1 MRRHPDIVI
10 IGAGVIGLSIA
21 ISILNSNR
29 NLQVAV
35 LEKERTLGAH
45 ASGRN
50 SGVLHAG
57 FYYSADSLKAR
68 FCSEGNVALRALCRE
83 FNIPVREV
91 GKVVVTTNALEEE
104 LLAQLYERGIRN
116 GVKLELLEKR
126 DLGTIEPLAVTQES
140 FIWSPTTA
148 VSDPESVLR
157 ALASKVTAL
166 GGTIL
171 FGQEAFITLNP
182 NTIATKSVNW
192 QPKHLINASGT
203 QADRIAKCFGF
214 GEGLTMI
221 PFMGV
226 YRCVAESKLSLKRL
240 VYPVPNPLN
249 PFLGVHLTI
258 SAYGLIKIGPTA
270 IPLLNREQYSLLE
283 KWNLKDI
290 RESIVGLNAMFH
302 GNFHSIPALAR
313 SEFPKIFTS
322 RLVSSASRLVPSIR
336 ELTNWE
342 KMKPGIRAQLVDTK
356 SGQLV
361 NDFLVDGDENST
373 HVLNAVSPGWTAALP
388 FGNFVAQRVLTHF

>member
-1 MRRHPDIVI
+1 
-10 IGAGVIGLSIA
+10 
-21 ISILNSNR
+21 
-29 NLQVAV
+29 
-35 LEKERTLGAH
+35 
-45 ASGRN
+45 
-50 SGVLHAG
+50 
-57 FYYSADSLKAR
+57 
-68 FCSEGNVALRALCRE
+68 
-83 FNIPVREV
+83 
-91 GKVVVTTNALEEE
+91 
-104 LLAQLYERGIRN
+104 
-116 GVKLELLEKR
+116 
-126 DLGTIEPLAVTQES
+126 
-140 FIWSPTTA
+140 
-148 VSDPESVLR
+148 
-157 ALASKVTAL
+157 
-166 GGTIL
+166 
-171 FGQEAFITLNP
+171 
-182 NTIATKSVNW
+182 
-192 QPKHLINASGT
+192 
-203 QADRIAKCFGF
+203 
-214 GEGLTMI
+214 MI

-258 SAYGLIKIGPTA
+258 SVHGLIKIGPTA

-290 RESIVGLNAMFH
+290 RESIVGLNAIFH

-322 RLVSSASRLVPSIR
+322 CLVSSASRLVPSIR